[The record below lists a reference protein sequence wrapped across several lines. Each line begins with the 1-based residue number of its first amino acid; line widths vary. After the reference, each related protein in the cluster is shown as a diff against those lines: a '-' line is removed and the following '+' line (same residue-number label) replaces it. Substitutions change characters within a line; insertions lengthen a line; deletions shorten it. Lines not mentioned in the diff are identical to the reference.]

1 MEYKKYAPLIGKKLT
16 WDIIESL
23 MKDMRSQINAESLKA
38 RKLNLRRVEKK
49 KSSQQMEDD
58 GS

>member
-16 WDIIESL
+16 WEVI
-23 MKDMRSQINAESLKA
+23 DMLARDMAAQVSAEVRKA
-38 RKLNLRRVEKK
+38 QKTKYKNKTKK
-49 KSSQQMEDD
+49 PVVHTEDD

>member
-16 WDIIESL
+16 WDIIEEL
-23 MKDMRSQINAESLKA
+23 TKDIKSQLVAEQHKA
-38 RKLNLRRVEKK
+38 KHIRYKAKEQRGKPVHT
-49 KSSQQMEDD
+49 EDD